1 MIVIIFWVD
10 DVIVGASNENLLG
23 ETKQLFKE
31 NFKDMEQLSYF
42 LGIDF
47 EQGQDFVRMQQQRY
61 IQNLLEKFEMSDCKP
76 RGTPCEQKLEWSECE
91 PFDSKRYREIVG
103 SLIYLMMCTRREISW
118 VVTRLSQFLSK
129 PLQCHW
135 ITLKHVLRY
144 LKGTAHYDLCYRKC
158 EKGLRITGYTD
169 SDWASSMEDR
179 RSTSGYCFSFS
190 LVEDGPLIS
199 WKSRKQQIVALST
212 CEAEY
217 IALTAAVQEVMY
229 LSHLVK
235 SIGITYDQ
243 LPIIYEDNQ
252 GTIALANNPTKHQ
265 RSKHIDVRY
274 HLIRSEVN
282 KGFELKYC
290 PTEEMLADIMTKPA
304 TKQLNKFKT
313 LLFGR

>member
-1 MIVIIFWVD
+1 
-10 DVIVGASNENLLG
+10 
-23 ETKQLFKE
+23 
-31 NFKDMEQLSYF
+31 
-42 LGIDF
+42 
-47 EQGQDFVRMQQQRY
+47 
-61 IQNLLEKFEMSDCKP
+61 
-76 RGTPCEQKLEWSECE
+76 
-91 PFDSKRYREIVG
+91 
-103 SLIYLMMCTRREISW
+103 
-118 VVTRLSQFLSK
+118 
-129 PLQCHW
+129 
-135 ITLKHVLRY
+135 
-144 LKGTAHYDLCYRKC
+144 
-158 EKGLRITGYTD
+158 
-169 SDWASSMEDR
+169 MEDR
-179 RSTSGYCFSFS
+179 RSTSGYCFS

-217 IALTAAVQEVMY
+217 IALTAGVQEAMY

-235 SIGITYDQ
+235 NIGVTYDQ

-274 HLIRSEVN
+274 HFIRSVVN

-304 TKQLNKFKT
+304 TKQQLNKFKT

>member
-1 MIVIIFWVD
+1 
-10 DVIVGASNENLLG
+10 
-23 ETKQLFKE
+23 
-31 NFKDMEQLSYF
+31 
-42 LGIDF
+42 
-47 EQGQDFVRMQQQRY
+47 
-61 IQNLLEKFEMSDCKP
+61 MSDCKP

-103 SLIYLMMCTRREISW
+103 SLIYLMMSIRPDISW

-144 LKGTAHYDLCYRKC
+144 LKGTSHYDLCYRKC

-169 SDWASSMEDR
+169 SDWASNMEDR
-179 RSTSGYCFSFS
+179 RSTSGYCFS

-235 SIGITYDQ
+235 SIGVTYDQ

-274 HLIRSEVN
+274 HFIRSEVN
-282 KGFELKYC
+282 KGFDLKYC
-290 PTEEMLADIMTKPA
+290 PTKEMLADIMTKPA
-304 TKQLNKFKT
+304 TKQQLNKFKT